1 MKGVKELVKKILES
15 PCADA
20 KDLVE
25 LKKAIFADGKISEK
39 EAQFVREMN
48 YDVIRRCKDEET
60 IKIWKEVFVETI
72 TSFVLEDKVSKGIV
86 DENEAAWLANI
97 IRTDAII
104 VDVEKALLKNIK
116 AKSANFPQVLEA
128 LL

>member
-1 MKGVKELVKKILES
+1 M
-15 PCADA
+15 
-20 KDLVE
+20 
-25 LKKAIFADGKISEK
+25 
-39 EAQFVREMN
+39 
-48 YDVIRRCKDEET
+48 
-60 IKIWKEVFVETI
+60 FVETI

>member
-48 YDVIRRCKDEET
+48 YDVIRRCKVEET
-60 IKIWKEVFVETI
+60 I
-72 TSFVLEDKVSKGIV
+72 
-86 DENEAAWLANI
+86 
-97 IRTDAII
+97 
-104 VDVEKALLKNIK
+104 
-116 AKSANFPQVLEA
+116 
-128 LL
+128 